1 MALFAAPQF
10 ARDGGGNSFKIE
22 VMVEKWRCFF
32 YFFFLSMIL
41 LAGQI
46 TNRVAAPI
54 LAAGAP
60 EGTPVERLGCGPF
73 NRGNSSFGFGYGDG
87 FPMEQSHLEEAFGY
101 PNTCTAWDYSPA
113 REIIAMY
120 FPALEYSMVI
130 YLVFNF
136 ITDMLSHQRGSL
148 PDWYWNASK
157 VLFPIAIFLAIQF
170 RMIFVLIA
178 YENIKTHTAAF
189 LGFQFTIVI
198 IAIMNTFYV
207 ILTGQSYPEM
217 KMNAKVVGLV
227 AKVYLVL
234 NMLISAVKISATA
247 YAVATGTVPDLLK
260 TDVFP
265 GTKWVKLID
274 TFYMFFNVVLP
285 LCISYVRMKSEE
297 PLVLEITMPKHNYEG
312 ASKEEQ
318 SRII

>member
-1 MALFAAPQF
+1 
-10 ARDGGGNSFKIE
+10 
-22 VMVEKWRCFF
+22 
-32 YFFFLSMIL
+32 MIL
-41 LAGQI
+41 IARQI
-46 TNRVAAPI
+46 TNRFAAPI
-54 LAAGAP
+54 LLAGAP

-217 KMNAKVVGLV
+217 KMSAKVVGLV

-234 NMLISAVKISATA
+234 NMFVSAVKISATA

>member
-1 MALFAAPQF
+1 ML
-10 ARDGGGNSFKIE
+10 
-22 VMVEKWRCFF
+22 
-32 YFFFLSMIL
+32 L
-41 LAGQI
+41 LASQI
-46 TNRVAAPI
+46 TNRLVAPI

-60 EGTPVERLGCGPF
+60 KGTPVERLGCGPF

-87 FPMEQSHLEEAFGY
+87 FPIDQSHLVEAFGY
-101 PNTCTAWDYSPA
+101 PNLCTAWDYTPA

-120 FPALEYSMVI
+120 FPALEYSIVI
-130 YLVFNF
+130 YLVFNY
-136 ITDMLSHQRGSL
+136 ITDMLSYQRGSL

-207 ILTGQSYPEM
+207 VLTGQSYPEM
-217 KMNAKVVGLV
+217 KMSAKVVGLV

-234 NMLISAVKISATA
+234 NMFVSAVKISATA

>member
-1 MALFAAPQF
+1 
-10 ARDGGGNSFKIE
+10 
-22 VMVEKWRCFF
+22 
-32 YFFFLSMIL
+32 MIL

-217 KMNAKVVGLV
+217 KMSAKVVGLV

-234 NMLISAVKISATA
+234 NMFVSAVKISATA

-297 PLVLEITMPKHNYEG
+297 PLVLEITMPKHDYEG